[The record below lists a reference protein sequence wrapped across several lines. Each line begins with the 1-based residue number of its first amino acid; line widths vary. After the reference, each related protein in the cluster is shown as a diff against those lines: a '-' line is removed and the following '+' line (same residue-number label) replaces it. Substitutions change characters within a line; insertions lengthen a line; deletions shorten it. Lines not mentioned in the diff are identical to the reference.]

1 MVPGMSITDTKHYFC
16 PKGSPNSL
24 WNNFESISDP
34 NLEYTTKNLK
44 FPRVKIGIHEIALY
58 YGDFDQKWKPEKWW
72 KKLVCNKWCRIC
84 IYPTYNTFFVQRG
97 PQTLSEKNLSR
108 FKGHFSLPSYSSSY
122 DRLVYIDTSPR
133 GAASGPLAE
142 PLCSENGSDWKSE
155 YLISKIVMICDSN
168 HLVWALRALPPVA
181 RGALI

>member
-1 MVPGMSITDTKHYFC
+1 MRIKWSKNTKNTFFEKMSKIGFGHMVPGMSITDTKHYFC

-72 KKLVCNKWCRIC
+72 KKLVCNKWCKLC
-84 IYPTYNTFFVQRG
+84 IYPTCNTFFVQRG
-97 PQTLSEKNLSR
+97 PQPLSEKNLSR
-108 FKGHFSLPSYSSSY
+108 FKGHFCL
-122 DRLVYIDTSPR
+122 LLILLLLLLILID
-133 GAASGPLAE
+133 
-142 PLCSENGSDWKSE
+142 CS
-155 YLISKIVMICDSN
+155 I
-168 HLVWALRALPPVA
+168 
-181 RGALI
+181 